1 MIMAV
6 EGVVGMILIALLV
19 VVKLGQSAA
28 AVIGRC
34 R

>member
-6 EGVVGMILIALLV
+6 EGVVGILIALLLV

-28 AVIGRC
+28 AVIGR
-34 R
+34 